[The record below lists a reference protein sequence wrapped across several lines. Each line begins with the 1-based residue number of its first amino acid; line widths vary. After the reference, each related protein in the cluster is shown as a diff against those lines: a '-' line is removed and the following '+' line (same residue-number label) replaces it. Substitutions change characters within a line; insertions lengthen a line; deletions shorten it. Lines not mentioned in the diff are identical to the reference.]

1 MANKIDYR
9 LDENGL
15 AHLWQRIKLLVT
27 NKVSNKV
34 DKVDGKGLSTNDY
47 TNAEKTK
54 LAGIESGAQKNVQPD
69 WALTSGDGAIKNKP
83 TIPTNVSDLTNDM
96 KYQSASQVDTK
107 IISMLDTLDL
117 ANENISTTLDEGQY
131 FISALEQV
139 NGLVRA
145 KKANFA
151 TQFTVNL
158 EAAQSQGDVVT
169 LQQLSQS
176 IANAVGKITSFEY
189 KIVDS
194 LPSTSEGKK
203 GTIYLVA
210 HSGSTNQNSYDEYIF
225 LPAEGSTAARYE
237 KIGTT
242 DIDLTPYA
250 KKTDIP
256 KKVSQL
262 TNDSDFETKTNV
274 GSRITTAINNLDKTD
289 TAVEGKYVSAVSET
303 NGVITVTRANFADAI
318 PAITETQIDN
328 ICTFQLGGDL
338 MATDMDRVDSTGL
351 GILWNKMKQYVQQ
364 YVQQNSSGGV
374 SISSVYPI
382 GSIYMSVNS
391 TDPSTL
397 FGGSWERI
405 QDRFLLASGNSYGA
419 GSTGGSAK
427 ATLPSHT
434 HTFGSNGYDLW
445 VAKRGKGSTEPG
457 NQISGDAKYYAS
469 AKGGSTANYKWLS
482 SVDSKGVSDVSQANM
497 PPYLAV
503 YVWQRLS

>member
-1 MANKIDYR
+1 MAYR

-27 NKVSNKV
+27 NKISNKV

-69 WALTSGDGAIKNKP
+69 WALTSGDGSIKNKP
-83 TIPTNVSDLTNDM
+83 TIPTKVSQLTNDSS
-96 KYQSASQVDTK
+96 YQTQSDVS
-107 IISMLDTLDL
+107 SS
-117 ANENISTTLDEGQY
+117 ISTRLGELDVPTTGGETKYICSISQTNGE
-131 FISALEQV
+131 ISAVQKDFDMSVDDRIMTLL
-139 NGLVRA
+139 NRGSLVG
-145 KKANFA
+145 
-151 TQFTVNL
+151 
-158 EAAQSQGDVVT
+158 QSFVMARIE
-169 LQQLSQS
+169 S
-176 IANAVGKITSFEY
+176 AVGKITSFEY

-194 LPSTSEGKK
+194 LPATSEGKK

-289 TAVEGKYVSAVSET
+289 TAEEGKYVSSVSET
-303 NGVITVTRANFADAI
+303 NGVISVTRANFADAI

-328 ICTFQLGGDL
+328 ICTF
-338 MATDMDRVDSTGL
+338 
-351 GILWNKMKQYVQQ
+351 
-364 YVQQNSSGGV
+364 
-374 SISSVYPI
+374 
-382 GSIYMSVNS
+382 
-391 TDPSTL
+391 
-397 FGGSWERI
+397 
-405 QDRFLLASGNSYGA
+405 
-419 GSTGGSAK
+419 
-427 ATLPSHT
+427 
-434 HTFGSNGYDLW
+434 
-445 VAKRGKGSTEPG
+445 
-457 NQISGDAKYYAS
+457 
-469 AKGGSTANYKWLS
+469 
-482 SVDSKGVSDVSQANM
+482 
-497 PPYLAV
+497 
-503 YVWQRLS
+503 